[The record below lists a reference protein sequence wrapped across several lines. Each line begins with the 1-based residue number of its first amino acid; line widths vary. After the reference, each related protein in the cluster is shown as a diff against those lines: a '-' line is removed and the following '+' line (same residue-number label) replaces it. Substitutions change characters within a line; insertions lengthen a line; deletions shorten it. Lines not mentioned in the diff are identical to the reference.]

1 MRCGARAATAG
12 NSRSNSTHMLTDVK
26 CVGSSRSRSRVR
38 SPRNKGSNAT
48 TMGNSR
54 IALSVTAS
62 ATSSNGAPPPSAEMR
77 ITCAGAAHT
86 STVDSAN
93 HHAPTPKLCA
103 SAPMP
108 I

>member
-1 MRCGARAATAG
+1 
-12 NSRSNSTHMLTDVK
+12 
-26 CVGSSRSRSRVR
+26 
-38 SPRNKGSNAT
+38 
-48 TMGNSR
+48 MGNSR

-62 ATSSNGAPPPSAEMR
+62 AASSNGAPLPSAEIM

-86 STVDSAN
+86 STDDSAI
-93 HHAPTPKLCA
+93 HHEAKPKSCA